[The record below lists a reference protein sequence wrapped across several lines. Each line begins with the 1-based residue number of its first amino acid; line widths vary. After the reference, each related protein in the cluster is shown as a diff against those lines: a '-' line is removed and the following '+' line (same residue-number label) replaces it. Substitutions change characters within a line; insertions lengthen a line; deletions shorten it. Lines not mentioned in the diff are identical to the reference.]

1 MKTVLA
7 LPALA
12 ELQEAIDYYEM
23 QQPGLA
29 LRFLDE
35 VEACR
40 RRIENYPHAWHP
52 LDETF
57 RRCRL
62 NHFPYGLIY
71 RIRSQHIEIMAVAHL
86 HRKPH
91 YWKDR
96 Q

>member
-1 MKTVLA
+1 MKTLLT

-12 ELQEAIDYYEM
+12 ELQEAIEYYEK
-23 QQPGLA
+23 QQPGLSG
-29 LRFLDE
+29 RFLDE

-40 RRIENYPHAWHP
+40 RRIENFPLAWQP

-71 RIRSQHIEIMAVAHL
+71 RMCPEHIEIMAVAHL
-86 HRKPH
+86 HRRPL